1 MFCGVMRTAVN
12 TIIVWPFPYFHVVV
26 PEAPMPS
33 KKLDNKILLLLQA
46 LELLINLLVHLP
58 VGLLSNFSC
67 HLRMVVALSAFIMVS
82 LFPLISPPLL
92 LDEQGSGRLAPMRH
106 LYTIATKPNPSNL
119 T

>member
-67 HLRMVVALSAFIMVS
+67 HLRRVVALSAFITAC